1 MKKKFQ
7 IFSIFIFFILN
18 NCSLSF
24 QSIME
29 GINYSKNS
37 VDFLSYVATD
47 KTTTDHALSYFF
59 DKDCSLSRTLQ
70 LKQICEEI
78 KKESLTKKNVSN
90 INKKISKVYKKRNI
104 RIKKIKVPSMA
115 Y

>member
-24 QSIME
+24 QSIMD

-90 INKKISKVYKKRNI
+90 SYTHA
-104 RIKKIKVPSMA
+104 KIKVAFIHFYVFDGSLMI
-115 Y
+115 

>member
-1 MKKKFQ
+1 MD
-7 IFSIFIFFILN
+7 
-18 NCSLSF
+18 
-24 QSIME
+24 

-70 LKQICEEI
+70 LKQICKEI

-104 RIKKIKVPSMA
+104 KIKKIKVPSMA

>member
-7 IFSIFIFFILN
+7 IFFIFIFFILN

-47 KTTTDHALSYFF
+47 KTTTDHALSYVF
-59 DKDCSLSRTLQ
+59 Q
-70 LKQICEEI
+70 
-78 KKESLTKKNVSN
+78 KKN
-90 INKKISKVYKKRNI
+90 SK
-104 RIKKIKVPSMA
+104 
-115 Y
+115 